1 MVFEDDPTDP
11 NLTVKMNAELRN
23 AQLELLSAHC
33 ATDRIRLRYS
43 TEHVARHG
51 RPDILRKAFGAAKA
65 LHNYYT
71 AVEKQ
76 IATPAA
82 DAILQ
87 EPVFNEQQ
95 VLFAIDSVITYL
107 REQHDHY
114 LPAARTLSDLHK
126 KLLGPF
132 FSAAILAEV
141 KIVEMRGRRIAK
153 PSFYQQA
160 RELGIVNLPDLTHM
174 ASLTFE
180 DVVVFNDKVT
190 ERSLFHALVHAVQ
203 FRILGMQNYV
213 DRFVRA
219 FLRTQSHFNV
229 PLEAHAFTLECK
241 FAGDPTRQF
250 SVEEQVRLWIDQGRY

>member
-1 MVFEDDPTDP
+1 MLFEDEPTDR
-11 NLTVKMNAELRN
+11 NLAIKLNAELRD

-76 IATPAA
+76 IATPPA
-82 DAILQ
+82 DAILE
-87 EPVFNEQQ
+87 EPAFNEQQ
-95 VLFAIDSVITYL
+95 VLVAIDSVTAYL
-107 REQHDHY
+107 REQREHY
-114 LPAARTLSDLHK
+114 LPAGRALSDSHK
-126 KLLGPF
+126 KLLAPF
-132 FSAAILAEV
+132 FSADILAGV
-141 KIVEMRGRRIAK
+141 RIVEMSGRRIAK
-153 PSFYQQA
+153 PSFYQKA

-180 DVVVFNDKVT
+180 DVVVFNDKMA
-190 ERSLFHALVHAVQ
+190 ERSLFHALVHTVQ
-203 FRILGMQNYV
+203 FRILGMQDYV

-219 FLRTQSHFNV
+219 FLQTQSHFNV

-241 FAGDPTRQF
+241 FAGDPTRHF
-250 SVEEQVRLWIDQGRY
+250 SVEDQVRMWSDQSRY

>member
-1 MVFEDDPTDP
+1 MSFWDKNPDR
-11 NLTVKMNAELRN
+11 NLTIKMNAELRD

-43 TEHVARHG
+43 TEDVARHG
-51 RPDILRKAFGAAKA
+51 QRDILRKAFGAATA

-82 DAILQ
+82 DQILQ

-95 VLFAIDSVITYL
+95 ILAAVDCVSGYL
-107 REQHDHY
+107 REQREHH

-126 KLLGPF
+126 SLLQPF
-132 FSAAILAEV
+132 FSPALLADAR
-141 KIVEMRGRRIAK
+141 IVEMKGRRVAK

-180 DVVVFNDKVT
+180 DVVVFNDGVT

-203 FRILGMQNYV
+203 FRILGMRHYV

-241 FAGDPTRQF
+241 FAGDPTRHF
-250 SVEEQVRLWIDQGRY
+250 SVEEQVRLWTSQSRY

>member
-1 MVFEDDPTDP
+1 MLFEDEPIDR
-11 NLTVKMNAELRN
+11 NVTVKMNAELRD

-43 TEHVARHG
+43 TEDVARHG

-76 IATPAA
+76 IATPTSN
-82 DAILQ
+82 AILE
-87 EPVFNEQQ
+87 EPAFNAQQ
-95 VLFAIDSVITYL
+95 VLFAIDSVIAYL
-107 REQHDHY
+107 REQRDQY

-126 KLLGPF
+126 KLLAPF
-132 FSAAILAEV
+132 FSADILAAV
-141 KIVEMRGRRIAK
+141 RIVEMKGRRVSK

-160 RELGIVNLPDLTHM
+160 RKLGIVNLPDLTHM
-174 ASLTFE
+174 TSLTFE
-180 DVVVFNDKVT
+180 DVVVFNDKLT

-203 FRILGMQNYV
+203 FRILGIQDYV

-241 FAGDPTRQF
+241 FAGEPTRQF
-250 SVEEQVRLWIDQGRY
+250 SVEEQVRLWIDQSRY